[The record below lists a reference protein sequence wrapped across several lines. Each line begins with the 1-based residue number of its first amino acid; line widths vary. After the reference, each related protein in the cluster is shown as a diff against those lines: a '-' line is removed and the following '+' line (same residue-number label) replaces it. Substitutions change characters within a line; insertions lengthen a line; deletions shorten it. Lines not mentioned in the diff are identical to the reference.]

1 LRTNR
6 FAPCNCFAIKNE
18 RARRPKGRLSKTG
31 EGRANNCIMSRIGKK
46 LIEIPAGVEVKL
58 EGDKVVVKGPKGTLY
73 QEIRPEIKIDIRNG
87 QVFVLIQQNTKQASA
102 LHGTARALLANKIKG
117 VTEGFEKRLEIQGI
131 GYKAAVEGQDLVLN
145 VGFTHQ
151 VRIKAS
157 DDIKF
162 TVEKN
167 IIIVSG
173 NDKEK
178 VTQLAAKIKKVRPPE
193 PYKGKG
199 IRYVGEIVRRKTGKK
214 AVATTK

>member
-1 LRTNR
+1 
-6 FAPCNCFAIKNE
+6 
-18 RARRPKGRLSKTG
+18 
-31 EGRANNCIMSRIGKK
+31 MSRIGKK
-46 LIEIPAGVEVKL
+46 PIEIPAGVEVKL
-58 EGDKVVVKGPKGTLY
+58 EGDKAVIKGPKGTLY
-73 QEIRPEIKIDIRNG
+73 QEIKPEIKIDIRNG
-87 QVFVLIQQNTKQASA
+87 QIFVLAQKNTKQISA
-102 LHGTARALLANKIKG
+102 LQGTTRALLSNKIKG
-117 VTEGFEKRLEIQGI
+117 VTQGFEKRLEIQGI
-131 GYKAAVEGQDLVLN
+131 GYRAAVEGQDLVLN

-199 IRYVGEIVRRKTGKK
+199 IRYVGEIVKRKIGKK